1 MLLDQGLAPRSPRIE
16 LVPLIDVL
24 FLLLIF
30 FFYSIFNLVEQRALP
45 VDLVSAGTS
54 ISQTHQPELIVIDR
68 EGRIYLE
75 SEPVDFSK
83 IKVHFQGLE
92 PEEKVLIRADGESP
106 IRLGLR
112 ILDLARAAGLIEVAF
127 ETLPDNRKP

>member
-127 ETLPDNRKP
+127 ETLPYNRKP

>member
-45 VDLVSAGTS
+45 VELVSAGTS